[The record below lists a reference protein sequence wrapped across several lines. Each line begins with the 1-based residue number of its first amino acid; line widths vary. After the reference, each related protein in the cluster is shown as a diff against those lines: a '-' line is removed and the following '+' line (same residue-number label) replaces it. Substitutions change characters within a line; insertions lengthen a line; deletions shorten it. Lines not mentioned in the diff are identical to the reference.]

1 MIYFWMQLINLAN
14 LFIFP
19 LKTLTYAIAPLNE
32 SYIESKIKAFNP
44 SLSTDSFGGGIFSI
58 ISVAYDFPYPEL
70 RCLIERFNRTYRED
84 ILDMN
89 LFGHL
94 QEVRQ
99 LTQDWLRIYN
109 EERPHES
116 LAGLSP
122 IAFAQMRKNK
132 IKLENSTF
140 K

>member
-1 MIYFWMQLINLAN
+1 
-14 LFIFP
+14 
-19 LKTLTYAIAPLNE
+19 
-32 SYIESKIKAFNP
+32 
-44 SLSTDSFGGGIFSI
+44 
-58 ISVAYDFPYPEL
+58 
-70 RCLIERFNRTYRED
+70 
-84 ILDMN
+84 MN